1 MNTKTNK
8 RVALVTGGTGGIGTA
23 ICRELV
29 DKGYEVV
36 AGYYSGG
43 KHDKARAWQQEQAK
57 DGYDI
62 AIAYGDIVD
71 YDSCKECV
79 EGIVAEMGSIDVLV
93 NNAGITRDTT
103 FKRMTPAQWIDVIN
117 TNLNSMFNVTRL
129 VIDGMLGNDWGRVI
143 NISSINGEKG
153 QFGQTNY
160 SAAKAGIHGFT
171 KALAQ
176 ETARKGV
183 TVNTISPGYI
193 ATSMIMEVPENV
205 REGIRESIPVGR
217 FGEPSE
223 IGRIVSFLADEQSG
237 FITGANIS
245 ANGGQYMH

>member
-1 MNTKTNK
+1 VDNNK
-8 RVALVTGGTGGIGTA
+8 KRLALVTGGTGGIGTA

-29 DKGYEVV
+29 DQGYTVV

-43 KHDKARAWQQEQAK
+43 NHEKARNWQQEQAK

-71 YDSCKECV
+71 YDSCKECI
-79 EGIVAEMGSIDVLV
+79 EGIQTEMGNIDVLV

-103 FKRMTPAQWIDVIN
+103 FKRMTPTQWIDVIN

-129 VIDGMLGNDWGRVI
+129 VIDQMLEQDWGRVV

-176 ETARKGV
+176 EVARKGV

-217 FGEPSE
+217 FGDPSE
-223 IGRIVSFLADEQSG
+223 IARIVSFLADDQSG